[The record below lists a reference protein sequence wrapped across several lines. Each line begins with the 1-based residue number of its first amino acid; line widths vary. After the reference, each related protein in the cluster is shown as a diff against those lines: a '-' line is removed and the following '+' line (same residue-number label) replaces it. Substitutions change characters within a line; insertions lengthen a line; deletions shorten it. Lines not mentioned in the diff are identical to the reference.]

1 VSALREA
8 FDAVLAGRS
17 LEAPDAERAFAAI
30 LEGGEGAPDP
40 IVAGFLVALKIKG
53 ESAAELAGAARAMR
67 ARMRRVTLGAEGI
80 LDVVGTGGDG
90 ANSFNIST
98 AAALVAAAAGVPVAK
113 HGNRAASGRVG
124 SADVLEHVGVRID
137 CEPDGLARC
146 VGAAGICFIF
156 APAYHPVLVRLGPLR
171 KALGIRTTFN
181 LLGPLCNPASPERM
195 LVGVGDPRLHRELAH
210 ALGALGVRH
219 ALVVCGSDGMD
230 EITLAGPTRV
240 AELHGEAPI
249 REYEIAPEDFAM
261 RRTVREAFEVRDAA
275 HAAERMRSALGGG
288 GGAAGDLV
296 ALNAGAAIYA
306 GGRAASIREGIAVAR
321 EAIDSGAALATLE
334 RLVSASRGET
344 R

>member
-1 VSALREA
+1 VTVLREA

-17 LEAPDAERAFAAI
+17 LDARDAERAFAAI
-30 LEGGEGAPDP
+30 LEGGDGAPDP
-40 IVAGFLVALKIKG
+40 LVAGFLVALKIKG
-53 ESAAELAGAARAMR
+53 ESAEELAGAARAMR
-67 ARMRRVTLGAEGI
+67 ARMHRVALGVEGV

-124 SADVLEHVGVRID
+124 SADVLEHIGVRID
-137 CEPDGLARC
+137 CDPDGLGRC
-146 VGAAGICFIF
+146 VRAAGICFIF
-156 APAYHPVLVRLGPLR
+156 APAYHPVMARLAPLR

-181 LLGPLCNPASPERM
+181 LLGPLCNPASPARM

-230 EITLAGPTRV
+230 EITLAGSTRV

-261 RRTVREAFEVRDAA
+261 RRAGREEFEVRDPADAA
-275 HAAERMRSALGGG
+275 ARMRAALGAA

-306 GGRAASIREGIAVAR
+306 GGRAASIKEGVAIAR
-321 EAIDSGAALATLE
+321 EAIDSGAALAALDKLA
-334 RLVSASRGET
+334 RVSRGEQ
-344 R
+344 